1 MVITPS
7 DSLPK
12 TANLRVCK
20 QWWKICFLQGDQEKY
35 YRQIYGRAAVQ
46 RLANCAKTGDDN
58 QTIYP
63 TKFHSPVNIGTTF
76 NDALK
81 MSDAIIASRNILDN
95 PFMFNKVNE
104 NGSDSGI
111 DANFNIPNE
120 SHKVGSKEM

>member
-1 MVITPS
+1 MVITSS

-12 TANLRVCK
+12 TANLRACK

-46 RLANCAKTGDDN
+46 RLANCAETCDDKRI
-58 QTIYP
+58 IYP
-63 TKFHSPVNIGTTF
+63 TKFHSPVDIGTTF
-76 NDALK
+76 NDALE
-81 MSDAIIASRNILDN
+81 MSDANRNILDN

-104 NGSDSGI
+104 NSSDSGI
-111 DANFNIPNE
+111 DANFNIPIE